1 MRSFTHPWNLRRI
14 FGSQSVGCASSRSWP
29 EAGIATRI
37 IPAQSS
43 RRVFRR
49 PSDANLATW
58 RPGDLAT
65 WRPGDLATWRLGD
78 LATWRLGD
86 LATWRLGESDH
97 RGYRPSYSPPATA
110 EAFRPPS
117 TQISRDLLEADLPDH
132 TSPSQGS
139 AIIRTS
145 PTVLPLGTN
154 INYTEHKNRLL
165 KKQFIKQLKTYEI
178 NNNKE
183 SSL

>member
-1 MRSFTHPWNLRRI
+1 MRGHPKYGSTPMRSFTHQWNLSRI
-14 FGSQSVGCASSRSWP
+14 FGSQSVRSASSRSWP

-43 RRVFRR
+43 RWTLHGQGDVFC
-49 PSDANLATW
+49 
-58 RPGDLAT
+58 
-65 WRPGDLATWRLGD
+65 
-78 LATWRLGD
+78 RLGD

-145 PTVLPLGTN
+145 PTVLPLGT
-154 INYTEHKNRLL
+154 IIHYTEHKNRL
-165 KKQFIKQLKTYEI
+165 
-178 NNNKE
+178 
-183 SSL
+183 